1 MNLKKIRSLIIGSNM
16 EITESKN
23 RTLVGLKGKVINQTK
38 NTMTLETKKGIKKVI
53 TSHIKVKNEKNKEN
67 NA

>member
-1 MNLKKIRSLIIGSNM
+1 MNLKKIRSLIIGSNV

-38 NTMTLETKKGIKKVI
+38 NTMTLETKNGIKKII